1 MKSERLLAMLL
12 LLQARGRAS
21 AREIAS
27 SLEVSERTIY
37 RDLDSLSAAGIPV
50 HAERGGFARHN
61 RMEPRCLELR
71 VGEMRLRRIERGVN
85 SDQFHTFDGSCAD
98 II

>member
-50 HAERGGFARHN
+50 HAERGAHGGIVLADGYRRALTQFRDEEIRALFASAGYL
-61 RMEPRCLELR
+61 PACSQL
-71 VGEMRLRRIERGVN
+71 
-85 SDQFHTFDGSCAD
+85 SCSQ
-98 II
+98 